1 MNTKEM
7 LSVIELAKSLS
18 FRETADRLFMTQ
30 PALSYQISNIENE
43 IGFKIFERGVKGV
56 ALTPAGR
63 RFVRDLESVYRQI
76 NYAVEMGQN
85 FSSFYEKE
93 IRVGLMRRSY
103 FSALP
108 SAIEEMGKTHPEVS
122 IVPVFTNG
130 LSDGLLK
137 GELDVVIADEED
149 LKGIKGTKRKFL
161 YSSPIKLLTRKDD
174 VLTALPVVTKDDIIG
189 RTFLVGSASRKVLRK
204 IQLELEREGIVK
216 TMNSDSHDTTLTLVS
231 AGKAICLAPEF
242 YKAEGGDCVWLKY
255 DTDYEIKIAAAYVD
269 NGREEVGVFLDTL
282 VKFAPKCL

>member
-63 RFVRDLESVYRQI
+63 RFVRDMESVYRQI

-108 SAIEEMGKTHPEVS
+108 SAIEEMGKKHPEVS
-122 IVPVFTNG
+122 IAPVFTNG

-149 LKGIKGTKRKFL
+149 LKGIKGTKRVFL

-174 VLTALPVVTKDDIIG
+174 VLTALPVVKKDDIIG

-282 VKFAPKCL
+282 VKVAPKCL